1 MWVTITKFGEF
12 RHAKPQN
19 NWALHYK
26 LLPFCTWIRHHLCKP
41 RTRLQVCKWKPQ
53 SSRRWKKVLKFPTSP
68 ISCSERTLNTQ
79 PQSAWPWPVPSIQI
93 HSCVGGPRDEITVS
107 EPEILQVLQL
117 INSLQL
123 LDDPWR
129 AENQQEGAAPLAV
142 CAVHAWDRWC
152 HSQPEQ
158 PSLSSFTSSPWKG
171 PFGLWASALNR
182 LLCCQ
187 TCIIISPATPS
198 SVSLAHQ
205 GQPVCISP
213 SSCES
218 S

>member
-1 MWVTITKFGEF
+1 MGKRGHFTSLFLTVNMYHLYCLLMSYSNICNLQVMWVTITKFGEF

-93 HSCVGGPRDEITVS
+93 HSCVGGSQGWNHR
-107 EPEILQVLQL
+107 L
-117 INSLQL
+117 
-123 LDDPWR
+123 R
-129 AENQQEGAAPLAV
+129 
-142 CAVHAWDRWC
+142 AWD
-152 HSQPEQ
+152 P
-158 PSLSSFTSSPWKG
+158 TG
-171 PFGLWASALNR
+171 
-182 LLCCQ
+182 
-187 TCIIISPATPS
+187 TT
-198 SVSLAHQ
+198 VD
-205 GQPVCISP
+205 
-213 SSCES
+213 
-218 S
+218 